1 MKEWYVRVVHDTLRE
16 AKRRVRRADGTT
28 ELLPVR
34 VRFHQGSSLTLYL
47 FNLLMDVLWEEAI
60 KEAPWTM

>member
-1 MKEWYVRVVHDTLRE
+1 MHDTHRE
-16 AKRRVRRADGTT
+16 AKRRVRRADGIT
-28 ELLPVR
+28 EVLPVR
-34 VRFHQGSSLTLYL
+34 VRFHQGLSLAPYL